1 MGTNG
6 TNRKKEE
13 LVMTQKEFTQE
24 QLDMLSQLVL
34 SEMGRLGEF
43 SRGRSNEVAKAIG
56 VERGKLHTLYNY
68 LIA

>member
-1 MGTNG
+1 M
-6 TNRKKEE
+6 KEKV
-13 LVMTQKEFTQE
+13 LAQE
-24 QLDMLSQLVL
+24 QLEVLSQLVL

-43 SRGRSNEVAKAIG
+43 SRGRSNEVAKAIS